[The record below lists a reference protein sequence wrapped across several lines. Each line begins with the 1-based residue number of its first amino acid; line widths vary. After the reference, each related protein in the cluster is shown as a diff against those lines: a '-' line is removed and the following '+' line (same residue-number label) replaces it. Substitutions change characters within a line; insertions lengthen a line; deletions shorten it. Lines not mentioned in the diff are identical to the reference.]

1 MVTYVAAIRC
11 LAEPAGGARY
21 LASLAA
27 RLPDLIFCPAGGI
40 DAQKAKD
47 YLVLAN
53 VACAGGS
60 WMAAPALLAAQD
72 FGKAE
77 PLARDASALG
87 RRH

>member
-1 MVTYVAAIRC
+1 MSLFYRMI
-11 LAEPAGGARY
+11 LSKKPATFWDHA
-21 LASLAA
+21 LAA

-60 WMAAPALLAAQD
+60 LMAESALLAAQD
-72 FGKAE
+72 FGKVE
-77 PLARDASALG
+77 PLAREASALE
-87 RRH
+87 RRN

>member
-1 MVTYVAAIRC
+1 
-11 LAEPAGGARY
+11 
-21 LASLAA
+21 
-27 RLPDLIFCPAGGI
+27 LPDLIFCPAGGI

-60 WMAAPALLAAQD
+60 WMAAPALFAAQD
-72 FGKAE
+72 FGKVE
-77 PLARDASALG
+77 PLARESSALG